1 MGANAMCDRCV
12 ELDEKIER
20 YRLIKSNIADQA
32 LNDAADRLIAE
43 MEAEKDSLHPS
54 PSAS

>member
-1 MGANAMCDRCV
+1 MCEKCV